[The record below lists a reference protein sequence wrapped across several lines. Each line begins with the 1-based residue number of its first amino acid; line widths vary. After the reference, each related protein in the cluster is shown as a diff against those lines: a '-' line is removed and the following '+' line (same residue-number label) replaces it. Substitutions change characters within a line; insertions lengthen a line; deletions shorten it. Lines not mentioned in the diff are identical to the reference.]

1 MAIYFAR
8 ESIREPSGEE
18 FIGRRSYESYE
29 TYGPCVDCCPAA
41 FTLMPMKQRVLLG
54 MSGGVDSSV
63 AGYLLREQGYE
74 VVGVT
79 MKVWPQ
85 DCISR
90 AEDKCCG
97 PQAVADA
104 RGVAHALGIPH
115 YVVDEADQFERLVID
130 YFASEYQ
137 AGRTPNPCVMCNEKL
152 KFGNLWS
159 KARALGCDYIATGHY
174 AIIDHVVAACGDR
187 GRVDSRTASGATGV
201 IDPGYSYAVLRKSVD
216 RRKDQ
221 SYFLFSLHQPQ
232 LRRALT
238 PLGRMMKPQIREIAR
253 SLGLK
258 VADKIDSQ
266 EICFVPGNDYK
277 AFLRSRL
284 GENEFHRGEIY
295 DVDGNFVG
303 EHDGIELFTIGQ
315 RKGLPGGSLRPRYV
329 VDLDPETNRVIV
341 GDADDLVADEFEIDR
356 VNWHPVVAMTKA
368 DSASPLDEGEGTEVR
383 GIPSQNRESREPSPY
398 PLPWEGRGE
407 ETPRGQDRGFSF
419 EATVK
424 IRYNHP
430 GTPATI
436 VLSEDNRARICLHE
450 PQRAVTPGQA
460 AVIYKDDVVLGGG
473 WICRREAPVLA

>member
-1 MAIYFAR
+1 MSR
-8 ESIREPSGEE
+8 N
-18 FIGRRSYESYE
+18 
-29 TYGPCVDCCPAA
+29 
-41 FTLMPMKQRVLLG
+41 KQRVLLG

-63 AGYLLREQGYE
+63 TGYLLREQGYE

-115 YVVDEADQFERLVID
+115 YVMDEADQFERLVID

-174 AIIDHVVAACGDR
+174 AIIEHVAVPSSSHRGHCGEGVASA
-187 GRVDSRTASGATGV
+187 
-201 IDPGYSYAVLRKSVD
+201 YAVLRKGVD
-216 RRKDQ
+216 PRKDQ
-221 SYFLFSLHQPQ
+221 SYFLFSLRQPQ

-238 PLGRMMKPQIREIAR
+238 PLGTMTKPRIREIAH

-277 AFLRSRL
+277 AFLRSHL
-284 GENEFHRGEIY
+284 GEGEFHRGEIY
-295 DVDGNFVG
+295 DVEGNFVG

-315 RKGLPGGSLRPRYV
+315 RKGLPGGLPRRRYV
-329 VDLDPETNRVIV
+329 VDLDPATNRVIV
-341 GDADDLVADEFEIDR
+341 GDDDDLVCEEFEIDR
-356 VNWHPVVAMTKA
+356 VNWHAVAGVT
-368 DSASPLDEGEGTEVR
+368 DPGS
-383 GIPSQNRESREPSPY
+383 I
-398 PLPWEGRGE
+398 
-407 ETPRGQDRGFSF
+407 

-430 GTPATI
+430 GTRAT
-436 VLSEDNRARICLHE
+436 VRPLENDRAHVRLHD

-460 AVIYKDDVVLGGG
+460 AVIYDGDVVLGGG
-473 WICRREAPVLA
+473 WICRAERREEARWNALSSTR

>member
-1 MAIYFAR
+1 MNKI
-8 ESIREPSGEE
+8 
-18 FIGRRSYESYE
+18 
-29 TYGPCVDCCPAA
+29 
-41 FTLMPMKQRVLLG
+41 KQRVLLG

-104 RGVAHALGIPH
+104 RNVAHALGIPH
-115 YVVDEADQFERLVID
+115 YVVDEADQFERVVID

-159 KARALGCDYIATGHY
+159 KARALNCDYIATGHY
-174 AIIDHVVAACGDR
+174 AIIEHIVAAGADR
-187 GRVDSRTASGATGV
+187 GRVDAPSNVSSAGV
-201 IDPGYSYAVLRKSVD
+201 DAPGYSYAVLRKGVD
-216 RRKDQ
+216 ARKDQ
-221 SYFLFSLHQPQ
+221 SYFLFSLRQPQ

-238 PLGRMMKPQIREIAR
+238 PLGTMTKSQIREIAH

-277 AFLRSRL
+277 EFLRSHL
-284 GENEFHRGEIY
+284 GDDEFRRGEIY
-295 DVDGNFVG
+295 DVEGNLLG
-303 EHDGIELFTIGQ
+303 EHGGIELFTIGQ
-315 RKGLPGGSLRPRYV
+315 RKGLPGGSPRPRYV
-329 VDLDPETNRVIV
+329 VDLDPATNRVIV
-341 GDADDLVADEFEIDR
+341 GDADDLVVEEFEIDR
-356 VNWHPVVAMTKA
+356 VNWHPVAAGA
-368 DSASPLDEGEGTEVR
+368 DR
-383 GIPSQNRESREPSPY
+383 GSGID
-398 PLPWEGRGE
+398 
-407 ETPRGQDRGFSF
+407 TPRAGVNATGYNEQI

-424 IRYNHP
+424 IRYSHP
-430 GTPATI
+430 GTLAT
-436 VLSEDNRARICLHE
+436 VTRLENDRSHVRLHE

-460 AVIYKDDVVLGGG
+460 AVIYDGDVVLGGG
-473 WICRREAPVLA
+473 WICRAERREDARWNALSATR

>member
-1 MAIYFAR
+1 MNR
-8 ESIREPSGEE
+8 
-18 FIGRRSYESYE
+18 
-29 TYGPCVDCCPAA
+29 T
-41 FTLMPMKQRVLLG
+41 KQRVLLG

-74 VVGVT
+74 VIGVT

-104 RGVAHALGIPH
+104 RSVAHALGIPH
-115 YVVDEADQFERLVID
+115 YVVDEAEQFERFVIN

-159 KARALGCDYIATGHY
+159 KATALGCDYIATGHY
-174 AIIDHVVAACGDR
+174 AIIEHSVAGID
-187 GRVDSRTASGATGV
+187 
-201 IDPGYSYAVLRKSVD
+201 DPGRTVLRKGID
-216 RRKDQ
+216 LRKDQ
-221 SYFLFSLHQPQ
+221 SYFLFSLRQPQ
-232 LRRALT
+232 LRRALM
-238 PLGRMMKPQIREIAR
+238 PLGKMTKPQIRDIAH

-277 AFLRSRL
+277 AFLRSHL
-284 GENEFHRGEIY
+284 GETEFRRGEIY
-295 DVDGNFVG
+295 DIDGNFIA
-303 EHDGIELFTIGQ
+303 EHEGIELFTIGQ
-315 RKGLPGGSLRPRYV
+315 RKGLPGGSSRPRYV
-329 VDLDPETNRVIV
+329 VDLDPEKNRVII
-341 GDADDLVADEFEIDR
+341 GDADDLICDEFEIDH
-356 VNWHPVVAMTKA
+356 VNWHPVA
-368 DSASPLDEGEGTEVR
+368 
-383 GIPSQNRESREPSPY
+383 GIGDP
-398 PLPWEGRGE
+398 
-407 ETPRGQDRGFSF
+407 GFRL

-430 GTPATI
+430 GTPASVTP
-436 VLSEDNRARICLHE
+436 LENNRARIRLQE

-460 AVIYKDDVVLGGG
+460 AVIYDGDLVLGGG
-473 WICRREAPVLA
+473 WICRTEPTRRTEALGRLIATL

>member
-1 MAIYFAR
+1 MNQN
-8 ESIREPSGEE
+8 
-18 FIGRRSYESYE
+18 
-29 TYGPCVDCCPAA
+29 
-41 FTLMPMKQRVLLG
+41 KQRVLLG

-63 AGYLLREQGYE
+63 AGYLLREQGYD
-74 VVGVT
+74 VIGVT

-97 PQAVADA
+97 PQAIADA

-159 KARALGCDYIATGHY
+159 KAKALGCDYIATGHY
-174 AIIDHVVAACGDR
+174 AIIEHAVAGVGDP
-187 GRVDSRTASGATGV
+187 GHADAPTESESSGI
-201 IDPGYSYAVLRKSVD
+201 IDPSYRYAVLRKGVD
-216 RRKDQ
+216 PRKDQ
-221 SYFLFSLHQPQ
+221 SYFLFSLRQPQ

-238 PLGRMMKPQIREIAR
+238 PVGRMTKQQIREIAR

-277 AFLRSRL
+277 EFLRSHL
-284 GENEFHRGEIY
+284 GEKAFHRGEIY

-303 EHDGIELFTIGQ
+303 EHDGVELFTIGQ
-315 RKGLPGGSLRPRYV
+315 RKGLPGGSARPRYV
-329 VDLDPETNRVIV
+329 VDLDPETNRVII
-341 GDADDLVADEFEIDR
+341 GDADDLIVDEFEIDR
-356 VNWHPVVAMTKA
+356 VNWHPVAGIADPGRAIGTQGAGVSAPGYSEKIEAM
-368 DSASPLDEGEGTEVR
+368 
-383 GIPSQNRESREPSPY
+383 
-398 PLPWEGRGE
+398 
-407 ETPRGQDRGFSF
+407 
-419 EATVK
+419 VK

-430 GTPATI
+430 GTISTVTP
-436 VLSEDNRARICLHE
+436 LENNRARIRLRE

-460 AVIYKDDVVLGGG
+460 AVIYDSDIILGGG
-473 WICRREAPVLA
+473 WICRSAICHPERTAAKSKDTVMVL

>member
-1 MAIYFAR
+1 
-8 ESIREPSGEE
+8 
-18 FIGRRSYESYE
+18 
-29 TYGPCVDCCPAA
+29 
-41 FTLMPMKQRVLLG
+41 MKKRVLLG

-63 AGYLLREQGYE
+63 AGYLLREQGYD

-104 RGVAHALGIPH
+104 RNVAHSLGIPH
-115 YVVDEADQFERLVID
+115 YVVDEADQFERTVID

-159 KARALGCDYIATGHY
+159 KAQALDCDYIATGHY
-174 AIIDHVVAACGDR
+174 AIIEHVDATPSSRGEKCGGGAASTYAILRKG
-187 GRVDSRTASGATGV
+187 VDS
-201 IDPGYSYAVLRKSVD
+201 
-216 RRKDQ
+216 RKDQ
-221 SYFLFSLHQPQ
+221 SYFLFSLRQPQ
-232 LRRALT
+232 LLRALT
-238 PLGRMMKPQIREIAR
+238 PLGAMRKPQIREIAR

-258 VADKIDSQ
+258 TADKIDSQ

-277 AFLRSRL
+277 AFLRSHL
-284 GENEFHRGEIY
+284 GENQFHRGEIY
-295 DVDGNFVG
+295 DLNGNFIA

-315 RKGLPGGSLRPRYV
+315 RKGLPGGSMRPRYV

-341 GDADDLVADEFEIDR
+341 GDADDLVCDEFEIER
-356 VNWHPVVAMTKA
+356 VNWIAANAATDV
-368 DSASPLDEGEGTEVR
+368 L
-383 GIPSQNRESREPSPY
+383 
-398 PLPWEGRGE
+398 
-407 ETPRGQDRGFSF
+407 

-424 IRYNHP
+424 IRYNHA
-430 GTPATI
+430 GAPAT
-436 VLSEDNRARICLHE
+436 VTPMENQRARIHLHE

-460 AVIYKDDVVLGGG
+460 AVIYDGDIVAGGG
-473 WICRREAPVLA
+473 WIVRCEAQTCRHPERSAAGVEGSRVASVR